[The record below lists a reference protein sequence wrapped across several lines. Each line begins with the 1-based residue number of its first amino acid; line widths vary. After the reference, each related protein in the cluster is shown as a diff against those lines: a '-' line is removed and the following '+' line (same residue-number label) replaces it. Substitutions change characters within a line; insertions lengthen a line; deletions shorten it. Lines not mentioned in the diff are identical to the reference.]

1 MPKVAYSEEDR
12 EKIRERLILAALE
25 RMSSQGIQHTTV
37 EQIYQEVGISR
48 SFFYSFFPTKED
60 LVVETL
66 YFQQPRVLALA
77 RRLMSD
83 PALGWRQGITQFLN
97 ACCYGEKSGI
107 AVLSIEDQQRIFR
120 RLPPESARAF
130 RERQIRLFGSL
141 LECFGV
147 NPNQR
152 RVALFT
158 NLCLTVLIIRR
169 AIPETLPFFVPE
181 AADESVACQIRGIV
195 DLLEGFRRE
204 DSAAP

>member
-120 RLPPESARAF
+120 RLSPESTRAF

>member
-107 AVLSIEDQQRIFR
+107 AVLSIEDQQRTFR
-120 RLPPESARAF
+120 RRAPESARAF

-181 AADESVACQIRGIV
+181 AAGESVACQIRGIV

>member
-77 RRLMSD
+77 RRRMSD

-120 RLPPESARAF
+120 RLSPESTRAF

>member
-1 MPKVAYSEEDR
+1 MPKVAYSEEER

-77 RRLMSD
+77 RRRMSD

-120 RLPPESARAF
+120 RLSPESARAF

>member
-1 MPKVAYSEEDR
+1 MPKVAYSEKDR

-120 RLPPESARAF
+120 RLSPESARAF

-158 NLCLTVLIIRR
+158 NLCLTVLMIRR

>member
-120 RLPPESARAF
+120 RLSPESARAF